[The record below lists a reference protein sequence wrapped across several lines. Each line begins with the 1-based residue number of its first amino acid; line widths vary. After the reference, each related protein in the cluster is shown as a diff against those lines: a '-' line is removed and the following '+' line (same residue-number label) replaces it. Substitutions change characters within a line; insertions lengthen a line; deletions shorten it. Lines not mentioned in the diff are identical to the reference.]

1 MKIAIIGPGAL
12 GCLVAASLARSGEDV
27 WLLDK
32 VQERAKKINN
42 SGIKVEGIGEF
53 SAKVR
58 ATCDAKDIEVCDL
71 VIVCVKSYD
80 TEEAVKEAKASIG
93 DNTLVLTLQNGLGN
107 EEVIAEIVGQEKVV
121 GGVTSHGSS
130 YGRGWKS
137 QACRKRGDDNRQMV
151 YSPRPQGREEMYIFP
166 AEAGR
171 DIGLA
176 KESFIRDQDID
187 NIKEVIW
194 SKLVINAGYNA
205 LGALTR
211 LKNGDLFRYE
221 WTRNVMKQT
230 VMEAVKVAKRRRIN
244 LVYSDPV
251 KKIESVCSSSLDNVC
266 SMLQD
271 VIDGQKTEID
281 YINGAIAAE
290 GAALGVPTP
299 VNSVLTDLV
308 KALETG
314 YGKQIGR

>member
-32 VQERAKKINN
+32 VQDRAKKINN
-42 SGIKVEGIGEF
+42 SGIRVEGIGEF

-58 ATCDAKDIEVCDL
+58 ATCDAKDIGVCDL

-93 DNTLVLTLQNGLGN
+93 ENTLVLTLQNGLGN
-107 EEVIAEIVGQEKVV
+107 EEVIAEIVGPEKVV
-121 GGVTSHGSS
+121 GGVTSHGST
-130 YGRGWKS
+130 YVGDGKVRHAGKGETIIGRWYTPAARKDVRKWYIPRRRLEEISALFKKS
-137 QACRKRGDDNRQMV
+137 
-151 YSPRPQGREEMYIFP
+151 
-166 AEAGR
+166 
-171 DIGLA
+171 
-176 KESFIRDQDID
+176 SFETKISD

-194 SKLVINAGYNA
+194 SKLIINVGINA
-205 LGALTR
+205 LGALAR
-211 LKNGDLFRYE
+211 LKNGDLFKYE
-221 WTRNVMKQT
+221 WTRNVMKQA
-230 VMEAVKVAKRRRIN
+230 VMEAVKVAKRRRIS

-251 KKIESVCSSSLDNVC
+251 KKIESVCSSSSDNAC

-271 VIDGQKTEID
+271 VLDGQKTEID

>member
-121 GGVTSHGSS
+121 GGVTSHGST
-130 YGRGWKS
+130 YVGDGKVRHAGKGETIIGRWYTPP
-137 QACRKRGDDNRQMV
+137 ARKDV
-151 YSPRPQGREEMYIFP
+151 KKWYIPRRKLEEIS
-166 AEAGR
+166 ALLKKA
-171 DIGLA
+171 
-176 KESFIRDQDID
+176 SFETKISD

-194 SKLVINAGYNA
+194 SKLVINAGINA